1 MKTLSLCILLAA
13 SAIAH
18 ADDQIDVQ
26 SAEYLDVVETSDG
39 SIWKGVLV
47 EQTPNVQYKLATSD
61 GSLHVIKAGDVTKI
75 SRQRN
80 RKVAATVQPVPA
92 AAAVAPTAAPDAA
105 PEGPP
110 PAGPPDGVVQQY
122 PQPGGPYAH
131 SGLRIGAELAFISPT
146 GDISKLNATSSPTVR
161 AGYELLLGKFGIGA
175 GAMLRYSYWQWPGML
190 NSTAWTLESMAYTR
204 AAIHMGR
211 VALHADVAV
220 GLDTNYTWNA
230 DLSMAKTS
238 LGLGLNV
245 GTGIDVAVSRR
256 WTLAAGLD
264 FHPGTDTVV
273 DGVPGSISYYAV
285 LLGAALRL

>member
-47 EQTPNVQYKLATSD
+47 EQTPNVQYKLATAD

-92 AAAVAPTAAPDAA
+92 ALPVEAGQPADPAAPPA
-105 PEGPP
+105 P
-110 PAGPPDGVVQQY
+110 APDGVVQQY
-122 PQPGGPYAH
+122 PQSGGPYAH
-131 SGLRIGAELAFISPT
+131 SGLRLGAELAFISPT
-146 GDISKLNATSSPTVR
+146 GDISKLNATSSPTLR

-204 AAIHMGR
+204 AAIHLGR

-230 DLSMAKTS
+230 DTSMAKTS
-238 LGLGLNV
+238 LGIGLNV
-245 GTGIDVAVSRR
+245 GTGIDVAVSHR

-264 FHPGTDTVV
+264 FHPGTDTIV
-273 DGVPGSISYYAV
+273 DGAPGSISYYAV

>member
-18 ADDQIDVQ
+18 ADDEIDVR
-26 SAEYLDVVETSDG
+26 SAEYIDVVETSDG
-39 SIWKGVLV
+39 SVWKGVLV
-47 EQTPNVQYKLATSD
+47 EQIPNVQYKLATAD
-61 GSLHVIKAGDVTKI
+61 GSVHVIKAGDVTKI

-80 RKVAATVQPVPA
+80 RKVAATVAPVPA
-92 AAAVAPTAAPDAA
+92 VAPAAAVPPEAPAAPP
-105 PEGPP
+105 PEVT
-110 PAGPPDGVVQQY
+110 PDGVAQQVA
-122 PQPGGPYAH
+122 PGGGPYAH
-131 SGLRIGAELAFISPT
+131 SGLRLGAEVALISPM
-146 GDISKLNATSSPTVR
+146 GDVSKLDATSSPTVR

-204 AAIHMGR
+204 AAIHLRR

-238 LGLGLNV
+238 LGLGVNV
-245 GTGIDVAVSRR
+245 GTGVDVAVSRK
-256 WTLAAGLD
+256 WTLAAGFD
-264 FHPGTDTVV
+264 YHPGTDTVV
-273 DGVPGSISYYAV
+273 DGAHGSISYFAV